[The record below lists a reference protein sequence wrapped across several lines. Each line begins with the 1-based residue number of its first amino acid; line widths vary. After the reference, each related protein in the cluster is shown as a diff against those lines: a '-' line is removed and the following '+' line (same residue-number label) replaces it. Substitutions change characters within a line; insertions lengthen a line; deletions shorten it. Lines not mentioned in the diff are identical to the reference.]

1 MQDKLKILTA
11 FILLPFS
18 FLGEGELEGFF
29 FFMSTAEISEAIV
42 INEKM
47 CIECANSFSILKFF
61 NFKSLNSVHK

>member
-1 MQDKLKILTA
+1 MRDKLKIPAA

-29 FFMSTAEISEAIV
+29 MSTAEISEAID

-47 CIECANSFSILKFF
+47 CIKMYKFF
-61 NFKSLNSVHK
+61 LNS